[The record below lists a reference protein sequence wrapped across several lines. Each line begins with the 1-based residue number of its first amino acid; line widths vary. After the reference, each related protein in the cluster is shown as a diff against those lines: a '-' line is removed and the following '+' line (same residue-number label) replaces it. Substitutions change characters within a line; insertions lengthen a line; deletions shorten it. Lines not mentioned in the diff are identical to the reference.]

1 MKSREKRIISGSYL
15 ELEYFPITEHGHRH
29 DNKRRLTKKEQQNLN
44 EKNAVKKLIRLINT
58 NFVAGDI
65 LIHPTYRTDEMPN
78 TEKEVIK
85 DIQNYFRCIKAYR
98 KKHGLPPVK
107 YIYVVECK
115 NGRWHW
121 HGIMSAIDR
130 DVAEKLWKHGDY
142 TNADRFQPTEQEG
155 GEAFA
160 RYISKKPMGKR
171 RWNSSTN
178 LKNPTVKTKDG
189 QHTRRGIARIAT
201 QRIDDRSYWERKYK
215 GYRFVSATPVYNDYN
230 GWWYIYV
237 KMYKQHNEHNNQ

>member
-1 MKSREKRIISGSYL
+1 
-15 ELEYFPITEHGHRH
+15 
-29 DNKRRLTKKEQQNLN
+29 
-44 EKNAVKKLIRLINT
+44 
-58 NFVAGDI
+58 
-65 LIHPTYRTDEMPN
+65 
-78 TEKEVIK
+78 
-85 DIQNYFRCIKAYR
+85 
-98 KKHGLPPVK
+98 
-107 YIYVVECK
+107 
-115 NGRWHW
+115 
-121 HGIMSAIDR
+121 MSAIDR

-201 QRIDDRSYWERKYK
+201 QRINDRAYWERKYK

-230 GWWYIYV
+230 GWWYIYA
-237 KMYKQHNEHNNQ
+237 KMYRNKRKEKIPHLLR